1 MKRTFTTRTNAL
13 KALKDFSSEAVKHAK
28 ELITETNGKFVFDE
42 DAAEKYLQSQDDTL
56 YNSLNLEITMNV
68 KTATTA
74 QLVAFYNEHA
84 DKPIT
89 KFRDRATAEARCQAI
104 LDAIAEE
111 ESKPVAKSE
120 KKIGGMTLAETVA
133 FAQAVSG
140 KKSVKAAPKAEPVYV
155 KVTTPGQPATSLQS
169 AKEETIAEEGV
180 RLLNTYGFTHCPKCG
195 EHLSNGVGEH
205 QQEVNG
211 KKIKHDEFQFECL
224 ACGEEFGPS
233 IHKASESE
241 GERAHSAT
249 QADTMKTSLKLDR
262 TIAVRYEVE
271 GEKKYEQFK
280 NAYQMWKANP
290 TWMTSSQQ
298 DTLTAKLYAAAKK
311 GDKITVEINGRAFEL
326 MNV

>member
-1 MKRTFTTRTNAL
+1 MMHRFPTRAAAL
-13 KALKDFSSEAVKHAK
+13 RSLKDISIDAIQHAK
-28 ELITETNGKFVFDE
+28 QLITEEDGMFCFDE
-42 DAAEKYLQSQDDTL
+42 DTAEQYLDNQSTQENNMTS
-56 YNSLNLEITMNV
+56 NFNV
-68 KTATTA
+68 QTATTA
-74 QLVAFYNEHA
+74 QLVEFYNDHA
-84 DKPIT
+84 ESSIK

-104 LDAIAEE
+104 LDAIAADEA
-111 ESKPVAKSE
+111 KPVTPPE

-133 FAQAVSG
+133 FA
-140 KKSVKAAPKAEPVYV
+140 KSVAEKKGKIAKAEPVYV
-155 KVTTPGQPATSLQS
+155 KVVTPGQSITASP

-180 RLLNTYGFTHCPKCG
+180 RLLNTYGVTHCPSCG
-195 EHLSNGVGEH
+195 VHLSNGVGEH
-205 QQEVNG
+205 LQEVNG

-271 GEKKYEQFK
+271 GEKKYEQYK

-290 TWMTSSQQ
+290 SWMTSSQQ
-298 DTLTAKLYAAAKK
+298 DSLTAKLYAAAKK

-326 MNV
+326 LNV

>member
-1 MKRTFTTRTNAL
+1 MMHRFPNRTAAL
-13 KALKDFSSEAVKHAK
+13 RSLKDISVDAIQHAK
-28 ELITETNGKFVFDE
+28 QLITEEDGMFCFDE
-42 DAAEKYLQSQDDTL
+42 DTAEQYLDNQSTQENNMTS
-56 YNSLNLEITMNV
+56 NFNV
-68 KTATTA
+68 QTATTA
-74 QLVAFYNEHA
+74 QLVEFYNDHA
-84 DKPIT
+84 ESSIK

-133 FAQAVSG
+133 FAQAVAG
-140 KKSVKAAPKAEPVYV
+140 KKSIKTAPKAEPVYV
-155 KVTTPGQPATSLQS
+155 KVTTPGQPAPSLQP
-169 AKEETIAEEGV
+169 AKEETIVEEGV

-241 GERAHSAT
+241 GERAPSVT

-262 TIAVRYEVE
+262 TIVATWKTAE
-271 GEKKYEQFK
+271 GNECSGEWK

-326 MNV
+326 LNV

>member
-1 MKRTFTTRTNAL
+1 MMHRFPTRAAAL
-13 KALKDFSSEAVKHAK
+13 RSLKDISIDAIQHAK
-28 ELITETNGKFVFDE
+28 QLITEEDGMFCFDE
-42 DAAEKYLQSQDDTL
+42 DTAEQYLNSQSE
-56 YNSLNLEITMNV
+56 NNLEIAMTTSITNV

-74 QLVAFYNEHA
+74 QLVEFYNDHA
-84 DKPIT
+84 ESSIK

-111 ESKPVAKSE
+111 ESKPVAKPE

-133 FAQAVSG
+133 FAQAVAG
-140 KKSVKAAPKAEPVYV
+140 KKSIKTAPKAEPVYV
-155 KVTTPGQPATSLQS
+155 KVTTPGQPAPSLQP
-169 AKEETIAEEGV
+169 AKEETIVEEGV

-262 TIAVRYEVE
+262 TITCTETELVYD
-271 GEKKYEQFK
+271 

-311 GDKITVEINGRAFEL
+311 GEKLVVEINGRHFYL
-326 MNV
+326 CNV

>member
-1 MKRTFTTRTNAL
+1 MMHRFPTRAAAL
-13 KALKDFSSEAVKHAK
+13 RSLKDISIDAIQHAK
-28 ELITETNGKFVFDE
+28 QLITEEDGMFCFDE
-42 DAAEKYLQSQDDTL
+42 DTAEQYLDNQSTQENNMTS
-56 YNSLNLEITMNV
+56 NFNV
-68 KTATTA
+68 QTATTA
-74 QLVAFYNEHA
+74 QLVEFYNDHA
-84 DKPIT
+84 ESSIK

-133 FAQAVSG
+133 FAQAVAG
-140 KKSVKAAPKAEPVYV
+140 KKSIKTAPKAEPVYV
-155 KVTTPGQPATSLQS
+155 KVTTPGQPAPSLQP
-169 AKEETIAEEGV
+169 AKEETIVEEGV

-262 TIAVRYEVE
+262 TITCTETELVW
-271 GEKKYEQFK
+271 K

-311 GDKITVEINGRAFEL
+311 GDKITVEINGRHFYL
-326 MNV
+326 CNV

>member
-1 MKRTFTTRTNAL
+1 MMHRFPNRTAAL
-13 KALKDFSSEAVKHAK
+13 RSLKDISIDAIQHAK
-28 ELITETNGKFVFDE
+28 QLITEEDGMFCFDE
-42 DAAEKYLQSQDDTL
+42 DAAEQYLNSQSE
-56 YNSLNLEITMNV
+56 NNLEIAMTTSITNV

-74 QLVAFYNEHA
+74 QLVEFYNDHA
-84 DKPIT
+84 ESSIK

-111 ESKPVAKSE
+111 ESKPVAKPE

-133 FAQAVSG
+133 FAQAVAG
-140 KKSVKAAPKAEPVYV
+140 KKSIKTAPKAEPVYV
-155 KVTTPGQPATSLQS
+155 KVTTPGQPAPSLQP
-169 AKEETIAEEGV
+169 AKEETIVEEGV

-262 TIAVRYEVE
+262 TITCTETELVYD
-271 GEKKYEQFK
+271 
-280 NAYQMWKANP
+280 NAHRMWKANP

-311 GDKITVEINGRAFEL
+311 GEKLVVEINGRHFYL
-326 MNV
+326 CNV

>member
-1 MKRTFTTRTNAL
+1 MMHRFPNRTAAL
-13 KALKDFSSEAVKHAK
+13 RSLKDISVDAIKHAK
-28 ELITETNGKFVFDE
+28 QLITEEDDMFCFDE
-42 DAAEKYLQSQDDTL
+42 DAAEQYLNSQSE
-56 YNSLNLEITMNV
+56 NNLEIAMTTSITNV

-74 QLVAFYNEHA
+74 QLVEFYNDHA
-84 DKPIT
+84 ESSIK

-111 ESKPVAKSE
+111 ESKPVAKPE

-155 KVTTPGQPATSLQS
+155 KVTTPGQPAPSLQS

-262 TIAVRYEVE
+262 KIVALDENKVYD
-271 GEKKYEQFK
+271 
-280 NAYQMWKANP
+280 NAYRMWKANP
-290 TWMTSSQQ
+290 SWMTSSQQ

-326 MNV
+326 LNV